1 MENSE
6 EKRNRPSI
14 VGPLLLIAA
23 GVLLL
28 LNQMG
33 KLPWGIWGTLWRFWP
48 VILIL
53 IGLEI
58 LIGLSRSTVI
68 YIIGLLIALT
78 IMGGVIAYA
87 VLEGEQPAVTRPAV
101 RTETI
106 SELMQDADTGHIT
119 LKFGA
124 GRVTVGALSDSPN
137 FVEGKLEYAWYS
149 LQAEQDFRV
158 QNGRAEFSLS
168 ARSQP
173 IPFWTPGDTAGEYW
187 TLHFTRRIPLQMD
200 IKTGVGKVELDLSEL
215 KVTQLTMDAGVGE
228 VWITFP
234 AAAGLTRA
242 SINAGVGAI
251 TVQIPKDVGAR
262 ILVAKGLGSVR
273 LESAHFTHFG
283 NEYTSLNYNT
293 AENKLDLEIKGGVG
307 AITIK

>member
-1 MENSE
+1 MENTE

-33 KLPWGIWGTLWRFWP
+33 KLPWSIWGTLWRFWP

-58 LIGLSRSTVI
+58 LIGLSRSTVT
-68 YIIGLLIALT
+68 YIIGLLVALA
-78 IMGGVIAYA
+78 ILGGVIAYA

-106 SELMQDADTGHIT
+106 SEPVQGADSGSVT

-124 GRVTVGALSDSPN
+124 GRVTVGALSNSSY
-137 FVEGKLEYAWYS
+137 FVEGKLEYTRYS
-149 LQAEQDFRV
+149 LQAERDFRV
-158 QNGRAEFSLS
+158 QDGRALFSL
-168 ARSQP
+168 AAKSQS
-173 IPFWTPGDTAGEYW
+173 IPFWIPGDTAGEYW
-187 TLHFTRRIPLQMD
+187 ALNFTPRIPLQMD
-200 IKTGVGKVELDLSEL
+200 IKSGVGKVELDLSGL

-228 VWITFP
+228 AWIIFP
-234 AAAGLTRA
+234 TAAGLTKA

-251 TVQIPKDVGAR
+251 TVQIPKEVGAR
-262 ILVAKGLGSVR
+262 IIVAKGLGSVR
-273 LESAHFTHFG
+273 LESARFTHFG
-283 NEYTSLNYNT
+283 NEYKSLNYDT
-293 AENKLDLEIKGGVG
+293 AENKLDLEIRGGVG
-307 AITIK
+307 TITIK

>member
-1 MENSE
+1 MENTKE
-6 EKRNRPSI
+6 NRNRPGI

-28 LNQMG
+28 LNQIG

-68 YIIGLLIALT
+68 YIIGLLVALAVL
-78 IMGGVIAYA
+78 GGVIAYA
-87 VLEGEQPAVTRPAV
+87 VLKGEQPAVRQPAA

-106 SELMQDADTGHIT
+106 SELLQDADSGYIT

-124 GRVTVGALSDSPN
+124 GRVTVGALSDSPH
-137 FVEGKLEYAWYS
+137 FVEGKLEYTRYS
-149 LQAEQDFRV
+149 LQAERDFSIQD
-158 QNGRAEFSLS
+158 GHALFSLV

-173 IPFWTPGDTAGEYW
+173 IPFWIPGDTAGEYW
-187 TLHFTRRIPLQMD
+187 TLNFTPRIPLQMD
-200 IKTGVGKVELDLSEL
+200 IKTGVGKVELDLSGL

-228 VWITFP
+228 VRIVFP

-251 TVQIPKDVGAR
+251 TVQIPKEVGAR
-262 ILVAKGLGSVR
+262 ILVAKGLGSIR
-273 LESAHFTHFG
+273 MESARFTHFG
-283 NEYTSLNYNT
+283 NEYTSLNYAT

>member
-1 MENSE
+1 MENIE

-14 VGPLLLIAA
+14 IGPLLLIAA

-33 KLPWGIWGTLWRFWP
+33 KLPWGIWGTIWCFWP

-68 YIIGLLIALT
+68 YIIGLLIALA
-78 IMGGVIAYA
+78 ILGAVIAYA

-106 SELMQDADTGHIT
+106 SELTQDADTGYIT
-119 LKFGA
+119 LKFAA

-137 FVEGKLEYAWYS
+137 FVEGKLEYARYS
-149 LQAEQDFRV
+149 LQAEKDFRI

-173 IPFWTPGDTAGEYW
+173 IPFWIPGDTAGEYW
-187 TLHFTRRIPLQMD
+187 TLNFTPRIPLQMD
-200 IKTGVGKVELDLSEL
+200 IKTGVSKVDLDLSGL
-215 KVTQLTMDAGVGE
+215 KVTQLAMDAGVGE
-228 VWITFP
+228 VWIAFP

-273 LESAHFTHFG
+273 LESARFTHFG

-293 AENKLDLEIKGGVG
+293 AENRLDLEIKGGVG

>member
-1 MENSE
+1 MENTD

-14 VGPLLLIAA
+14 MGPLLLIAA

-53 IGLEI
+53 LGIEI

-68 YIIGLLIALT
+68 YIIGLLIALV
-78 IMGGVIAYA
+78 ILGGVIAYA
-87 VLEGEQPAVTRPAV
+87 VLEGEQPAIARPAV
-101 RTETI
+101 RTEMV

-137 FVEGKLEYAWYS
+137 FVEGKLEYARYS
-149 LQAEQDFRV
+149 LQAEREFRI
-158 QNGRAEFSLS
+158 QNGRAEFSLA

-173 IPFWTPGDTAGEYW
+173 IPFWIPGDTAGEYW
-187 TLHFTRRIPLQMD
+187 TLHFTPRIPLEMN
-200 IKTGVGKVELDLSEL
+200 IKTGVGKVELDLSKL

-228 VWITFP
+228 VWIVFP

-242 SINAGVGAI
+242 NINAGVGSV

-262 ILVAKGLGSVR
+262 ILVAKGLGSVQMA
-273 LESAHFTHFG
+273 SARFTHFG

-293 AENKLDLEIKGGVG
+293 AENKIELEIKGGIG
-307 AITIK
+307 TITIK